1 MSSFCRKDVRE
12 SYEAFFS
19 YLEECRE
26 LYATNEAELEED
38 CFCWV
43 YAGDYSGNDEMSE
56 TRIPCY
62 SGAFDLYEEDNRKLK
77 NELRPS
83 YERLDGLLDGLSDA
97 ICTD

>member
-1 MSSFCRKDVRE
+1 
-12 SYEAFFS
+12 
-19 YLEECRE
+19 
-26 LYATNEAELEED
+26 
-38 CFCWV
+38 
-43 YAGDYSGNDEMSE
+43 MSE